1 MAIVTAIKSKTQ
13 SKTAMRKVID
23 YVLQPHKTNFNEPK
37 VGLVP
42 LISGQNCVAET
53 AFSEFMATKLNY
65 GKDNGVFYKHF
76 VQSFKPNETATPQEI
91 HQMAVELAGYFKG
104 FEVLI
109 ATHIDADHWHSH
121 FIVNSVCAETGLKIQ
136 FNEKNLNELRERSDE
151 ICRSHGLEVL
161 EPCEKTSTTKGMGTR
176 EYRAAVKGESWKFQ
190 LMNAIDS
197 AMEVSQTKSDFIANM
212 EQVGYGVKWVDSHK
226 YITYFSLGKNLLL
239 PEGQKCRDN
248 KLHEGKYL
256 KERMENEFRFRNF
269 ERTKSIEYS
278 REFEALS
285 ATGLCSS
292 KRPMGSDFADDVGQ
306 LEPIAGTEPDNGLS
320 SDTRGFERFGNK
332 NQTADSGSWECHE
345 QGDIESIVTG
355 WESTR
360 NHGEADEIGLAGAF
374 KAVGTDKIISAKG
387 NADSGR
393 LLDIASSLAYLGSS
407 FSEMNRN
414 EKEDNSKQIIERKGR
429 KKKREHDRGMELG

>member
-23 YVLQPHKTNFNEPK
+23 YVQQPHKTCYTDPK
-37 VGLVP
+37 LGASYP

-53 AFSEFMATKLNY
+53 AFAEVMATKLHY

-76 VQSFKPNETATPQEI
+76 VQSFKPNETTTPQEI

-109 ATHIDADHWHSH
+109 ATHVDADHWHSH

-136 FNEKNLNELRERSDE
+136 FNEKNLNELREHSDE
-151 ICRSHGLEVL
+151 ICKAHGLEVL
-161 EPCEKTSTTKGMGTR
+161 EPYEKTSTTKGMNTR

-212 EQVGYGVKWVDSHK
+212 EQMGYGVKWIEHHK
-226 YITYFSLGKNLLL
+226 YITYTT
-239 PEGQKCRDN
+239 PDGQKCRDN
-248 KLHEGKYL
+248 KLHEEKYL
-256 KERMENEFRFRNF
+256 KERMENEFRFRSL
-269 ERTKSIEYS
+269 EREKSTEQS
-278 REFEALS
+278 RESKALS
-285 ATGLCSS
+285 ATGLRSAQ
-292 KRPMGSDFADDVGQ
+292 RPVGSDFEHAPRQ
-306 LEPIAGTEPDNGLS
+306 FEPIVGNEPDNEFS
-320 SDTRGFERFGNK
+320 SNTGGFERFRNE

-345 QGDIESIVTG
+345 QRYIEPIVTG

-360 NHGEADEIGLAGAF
+360 NNGEANEICLTGTFKPVGASE
-374 KAVGTDKIISAKG
+374 VISSKG
-387 NADSGR
+387 GKDSGR
-393 LLDIASSLAYLGSS
+393 LFDIASGLAYLGSS
-407 FSEMNRN
+407 FSEMNRDEN
-414 EKEDNSKQIIERKGR
+414 DDNRQQIIECKGH